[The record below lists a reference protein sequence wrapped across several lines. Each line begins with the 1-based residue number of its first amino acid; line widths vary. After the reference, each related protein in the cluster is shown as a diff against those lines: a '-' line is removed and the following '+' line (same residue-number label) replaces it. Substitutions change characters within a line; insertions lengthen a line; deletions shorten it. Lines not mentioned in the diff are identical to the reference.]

1 MIIDEPIA
9 ATVAVSALKE
19 ITDVFEELKLKSP
32 GTLEDG
38 AVKPKLGSPYFLVM
52 FDQELSV
59 GFALAIVRFDVAVVL
74 KE

>member
-9 ATVAVSALKE
+9 PTVAVSALTE

-32 GTLEDG
+32 GMLEDG

-52 FDQELSV
+52 FDQGFRI
-59 GFALAIVRFDVAVVL
+59 GFALAIVRFDVAIVL
-74 KE
+74 NE